1 MIVVTGA
8 TGHLGKLV
16 VEGLINQVPVEEIAV
31 VVRDA
36 AKAVRFGELGVEVRV
51 ADYSDPATLADAFH
65 AGEKVLLISGS
76 EIGQRVPQ
84 HKAVIEAAKAADV
97 ALLVY
102 TSVLGGP
109 AADFE
114 LAREH
119 QITERYL
126 IDSGIPFVL
135 LRNGWY
141 HENYT
146 EALGQAIANGGLLTS
161 AASGSRVASATRAD
175 FAAAAVAVLTTDGH
189 ENREYEL
196 SGDEAWSFE
205 EYAAEVAKQL
215 GSEFAV
221 NRVPADV
228 HKGILVGAGVPDPI
242 ASILVGVE
250 DAISRGLLATQTGD
264 LSRLIG
270 RPTTPITESIALG
283 LKAVQ
288 N

>member
-8 TGHLGKLV
+8 TGKLGTLV

-36 AKAVRFGELGVEVRV
+36 AKAARFGELGVEVRQ
-51 ADYSDPATLADAFH
+51 ADYSDPASLTDAFRE
-65 AGEKVLLISGS
+65 GEKVLLISGS

-84 HKAVIEAAKAADV
+84 HKAVIDAAKDAGV
-97 ALLVY
+97 ALLAY

-126 IDSGIPFVL
+126 IDSGLPYSL

-146 EALGQAIANGGLLTS
+146 EGIGQALATGGILTS
-161 AASGSRVASATRAD
+161 AAEDARVASASRAD
-175 FAAAAVAVLTTDGH
+175 YAAAAVAVLTGEGH
-189 ENREYEL
+189 VNAEYEL
-196 SGDEAWSFE
+196 SGDEAWTFE
-205 EYAAEVAKQL
+205 EYSAQVSQAL
-215 GSEFAV
+215 GKELPV
-221 NRVPADV
+221 NRVTGEV
-228 HKGILVGAGVPDPI
+228 HRGILEGAGVPKPI
-242 ASILVGVE
+242 VPVLVGVD
-250 DAISRGLLATQTGD
+250 DAISRGLLAVQTGD
-264 LSRLIG
+264 LARLIG
-270 RPTTPITESIALG
+270 RPTTPIAEAIAQG
-283 LKAVQ
+283 VKAV
-288 N
+288 